1 MQTELVCQ
9 GSQCRVAIHDNIMHF
24 KAFMLR
30 IYAMAGRHH
39 ALYVGGQFET
49 MNPSLAKCSALYA
62 HQAQDCPLGGVVGH
76 DDPRAG
82 RVAT

>member
-1 MQTELVCQ
+1 
-9 GSQCRVAIHDNIMHF
+9 
-24 KAFMLR
+24 
-30 IYAMAGRHH
+30 MAERHH

-62 HQAQDCPLGGVVGH
+62 HQAQGCPLGGVVGH
-76 DDPRAG
+76 DDPRDG

>member
-30 IYAMAGRHH
+30 IRKMAKTYHPS
-39 ALYVGGQFET
+39 YVGGQFRKIIIYLW
-49 MNPSLAKCSALYA
+49 PSVCSALY
-62 HQAQDCPLGGVVGH
+62 V
-76 DDPRAG
+76 R
-82 RVAT
+82 